1 MASESRFHHL
11 SESDFTSLAAAEYTS
26 ATISNLRWAE
36 FSRNALLL
44 EAIRRAVYRSGPA
57 MARSAVESAIQL
69 LSRVQLHSRE
79 VVTDVLT
86 SPHFGSWAADCLIRL
101 QNTSRKGVTPS
112 GPTPS
117 ELGHVGTFAIVA
129 ALKSGQPFDL
139 TVPAR
144 DGMVSLPSLGSMRA
158 DGSPGG
164 EWRRLRSG
172 QIGSKAIR
180 LAPRLRARS
189 GGLSLDLLMENSD
202 TLLTRLGPVSRHIKP
217 PLAEWRR
224 CLQDAW
230 AILVR
235 HHRPVAEALAAGLTT
250 LIPLAEFEAGRPIS
264 AASGWAWG
272 AIALSLPP
280 DPLALAE
287 TLIHEFQHLVLA
299 AVEDIQPLVH
309 DEAGQLCYAPWRD
322 DPRPLSS
329 LLQGSYAF
337 LGVTG
342 FWRRQ
347 RHVGTPEER
356 ERASVSF
363 ALRRRDIHR
372 ILTVLAQSA
381 ALTELG
387 HPFVNGMRSRIRPW
401 LAEPVPEVAE
411 AAAREIDAR
420 HRLRWRLG
428 NVHPDGDIIDSLAR
442 AWLEKRPPGR
452 WPDPSSD
459 FSKSSMQ
466 TLLSGDRAP
475 GHAPAVAATGLADYE
490 RAVQRYL
497 GRLSAASDPDAW
509 TELML
514 ALRRLGRYGF
524 HPSAWPPIEVVV
536 AVCER
541 IRALIG
547 NVPDVEAVIA
557 WLAST

>member
-1 MASESRFHHL
+1 
-11 SESDFTSLAAAEYTS
+11 
-26 ATISNLRWAE
+26 
-36 FSRNALLL
+36 
-44 EAIRRAVYRSGPA
+44 

-309 DEAGQLCYAPWRD
+309 DEACDSATHRGVMTPGR
-322 DPRPLSS
+322 
-329 LLQGSYAF
+329 F
-337 LGVTG
+337 LACS
-342 FWRRQ
+342 
-347 RHVGTPEER
+347 
-356 ERASVSF
+356 RA
-363 ALRRRDIHR
+363 A
-372 ILTVLAQSA
+372 
-381 ALTELG
+381 
-387 HPFVNGMRSRIRPW
+387 MRS
-401 LAEPVPEVAE
+401 LA
-411 AAAREIDAR
+411 
-420 HRLRWRLG
+420 
-428 NVHPDGDIIDSLAR
+428 
-442 AWLEKRPPGR
+442 
-452 WPDPSSD
+452 
-459 FSKSSMQ
+459 
-466 TLLSGDRAP
+466 
-475 GHAPAVAATGLADYE
+475 
-490 RAVQRYL
+490 
-497 GRLSAASDPDAW
+497 
-509 TELML
+509 
-514 ALRRLGRYGF
+514 
-524 HPSAWPPIEVVV
+524 
-536 AVCER
+536 
-541 IRALIG
+541 
-547 NVPDVEAVIA
+547 
-557 WLAST
+557 